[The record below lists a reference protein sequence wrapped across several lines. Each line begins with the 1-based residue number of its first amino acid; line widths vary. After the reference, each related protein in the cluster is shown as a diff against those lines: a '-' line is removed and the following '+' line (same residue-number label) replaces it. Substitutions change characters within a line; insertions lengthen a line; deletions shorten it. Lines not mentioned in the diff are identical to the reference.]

1 MRRVLC
7 SFCKIKLVDRC
18 LILLMALLMLQSAYN
33 LFVNE
38 RHSQDTTTIDVM
50 VRTTSAA
57 IFGYFMSANFIH
69 LPRQPGDQ
77 GGIGGAEP
85 REQSASSAGGAVMR
99 GKIGF
104 AGEAETAACPVCP
117 PPDEE
122 TERARREDQQTI
134 IVTIVG
140 VTAFCIL
147 AAVRNFADITP
158 AMLGTISQLRD
169 FVSGCV
175 GFLLGTPG
183 RERTKT
189 A

>member
-1 MRRVLC
+1 
-7 SFCKIKLVDRC
+7 
-18 LILLMALLMLQSAYN
+18 
-33 LFVNE
+33 
-38 RHSQDTTTIDVM
+38 
-50 VRTTSAA
+50 
-57 IFGYFMSANFIH
+57 
-69 LPRQPGDQ
+69 
-77 GGIGGAEP
+77 
-85 REQSASSAGGAVMR
+85 MR

-104 AGEAETAACPVCP
+104 AGEAAPAETAACPVCP

-147 AAVRNFADITP
+147 VAVRNFADITP